1 MKTKKYNLKCSYWLL
16 FLICTLSS
24 VTAHVNAQT
33 LHVEQLH
40 HDFKVH
46 KDLES
51 SRLYWPKAL
60 PVYVWL
66 STSADQNSPKHQ
78 LTNAQLSTAEGKEPI
93 EKAKIDL
100 ELSGN
105 QFLRW
110 INYNTKD
117 TLLLQFQSDGIKPT
131 STITLEGAAVHQKE
145 ARTYIGKGLKASFSG
160 KDTHSGVE
168 NIYVSVNGASFSPY
182 FGTYDFNQEKD
193 YTVFYYA
200 VDNVGNVEPVQSST
214 FTVDLSPPIS
224 KHHIEGIHQGAIL
237 SSTATIS
244 LNSQDALSG
253 VKSISYAIDKTNP
266 DSKYTNPISITSLA
280 EGEHTLYYLATDE
293 VENIESA
300 NTFDFYLDRTPPTTK
315 LLIEGDQYPSS
326 KLYVS
331 NRTQYRLESN
341 DNKTG
346 VFATHYQINE
356 DDSISYQKGSFQLP
370 EQENEYLL
378 SFWSVDN
385 VSNVEEKDTQPLVLD
400 ATPPTSKHSF
410 NGIFFTQRGRTW
422 IPPSTTVSINANDKG
437 AGVQQIQY
445 SIEGESQNVT
455 YSTPL
460 TFTNEGNANVTYWS
474 IDHVNNQEE
483 AKNLSLVI
491 DNTPPTLLINFSSAK
506 IGSANATDG
515 SVLDQ
520 YPANT
525 TLYPAATDASSG
537 AKGLWYS
544 INDGDEKPFTSAIN
558 FSETG
563 EQKVTLRSSDNVG
576 NETTQVLRFLISD

>member
-1 MKTKKYNLKCSYWLL
+1 MNTKKYNSKYSYWLL
-16 FLICTLSS
+16 FLIYTFSS

-40 HDFKVH
+40 HDFKVY

-78 LTNAQLSTAEGKEPI
+78 LTNAQLNTAEGDESI
-93 EKAKIDL
+93 ENAKIDL

-131 STITLEGAAVHQKE
+131 STINLTGAEVYQKE
-145 ARTYIGKGLKASFSG
+145 ARTYIGKGLKASFNG
-160 KDTHSGVE
+160 KDTHSGIE

-182 FGTYDFNQEKD
+182 FSTYDFNQEKD
-193 YTVFYYA
+193 YTVYYYA
-200 VDNVGNVEPVQSST
+200 VDNVGNVEPVQSNI

-237 SSTATIS
+237 SSEATIS

-253 VKSISYAIDKTNP
+253 VKSISYAIDNANP
-266 DSKYTNPISITSLA
+266 DSKYSNPISITSLD
-280 EGEHTLYYLATDE
+280 EGLHTLYYLATDE
-293 VENIESA
+293 VENSENA

-315 LLIEGDQYPSS
+315 LLIEGDQYLSS

-356 DDSISYQKGSFQLP
+356 YDSISYQKGSFQLP
-370 EQENEYLL
+370 EYENEYLL
-378 SFWSVDN
+378 SYWAVDN
-385 VSNVEEKDTQPLVLD
+385 VSNIEQKNSQLLGLD
-400 ATPPTSKHSF
+400 ATPPSSNHTF
-410 NGIFFTQRGRTW
+410 NGVFFTQRGRTW
-422 IPPSTTVSINANDKG
+422 IPSSTTVSITAKDKG

-445 SIEGESQNVT
+445 SIEGESQNVA
-455 YSTPL
+455 YSSPL
-460 TFTNEGNANVTYWS
+460 TFTNEGNANVNYWG

-506 IGSANATDG
+506 IGSANAADG

-520 YPANT
+520 YPTNT

-544 INDGDEKPFTSAIN
+544 IHDGEEMPFTSAIH
-558 FSETG
+558 FTETG
-563 EQKVTLRSSDNVG
+563 EQRVTLRSTDNVG
-576 NETTQVLRFLISD
+576 NEIRQILRFLISD